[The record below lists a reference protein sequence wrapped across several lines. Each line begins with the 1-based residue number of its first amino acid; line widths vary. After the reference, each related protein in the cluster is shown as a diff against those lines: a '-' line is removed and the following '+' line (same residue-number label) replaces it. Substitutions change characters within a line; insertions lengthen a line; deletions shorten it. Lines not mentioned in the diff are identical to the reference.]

1 MCWLRAEYA
10 LSGLNLGAPYPSQS
24 ARTPWLVILSS
35 PPPSVRYYS
44 GEADALS
51 PGKDLISQAEL
62 RKGAEFMIRT
72 SSAARLV
79 RELYLD
85 ALERRIARG
94 AVIESGPLA
103 FVQSIGIVPERK
115 EAGRE
120 TQVAVARPLNRSS

>member
-1 MCWLRAEYA
+1 MSDIILEK
-10 LSGLNLGAPYPSQS
+10 LMPY
-24 ARTPWLVILSS
+24 R
-35 PPPSVRYYS
+35 
-44 GEADALS
+44 

-72 SSAARLV
+72 SSARLV

-103 FVQSIGIVPERK
+103 FVQSIGVVPERK

-120 TQVAVARPLNRSS
+120 TQVAVARPLSRSS